1 MMKCIVCI
9 QKATANKNLT
19 LEVIQFGVDGA
30 DTAVT
35 IYNNEPLCVPHLRD
49 KFVGRAV
56 REIANAG

>member
-1 MMKCIVCI
+1 MKCIICV
-9 QKATANKNLT
+9 QNATANKNLT
-19 LEVIQFGVDGA
+19 LDVVQFAVNGA
-30 DTAVT
+30 EGAVT

>member
-1 MMKCIVCI
+1 MTKCIVCI
-9 QKATANKNLT
+9 QNATANKNLT
-19 LEVIQFGVDGA
+19 LEVVQFAVNGA

-35 IYNNEPLCVPHLRD
+35 VYNNEPLCVAHLRD

>member
-9 QKATANKNLT
+9 QNSTANKNLT
-19 LEVIQFGVDGA
+19 LEVVQFAVDGA

-35 IYNNEPLCVPHLRD
+35 IYNHEPLCAPHLRD
-49 KFVGRAV
+49 KFVSRAV